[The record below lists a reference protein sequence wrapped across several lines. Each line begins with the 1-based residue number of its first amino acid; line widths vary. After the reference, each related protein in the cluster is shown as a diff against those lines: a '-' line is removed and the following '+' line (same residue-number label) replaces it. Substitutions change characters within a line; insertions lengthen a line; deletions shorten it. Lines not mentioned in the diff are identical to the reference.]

1 MIKGSWCEW
10 VGFKGTFMK
19 HGLTTTRD
27 SISAGLRGIGV
38 MHLDRVRRGP
48 HAVRTARGFTLIEI
62 TVVVVIITIL
72 SALTLVG
79 VGGAIRSARRA
90 SEIELLRNLSRGV
103 ESFQQQFGFPPPLV
117 NDDKNGAG
125 PIETVNSVKRIR
137 IAGAATFGDESGP
150 VSYLRYQS
158 DAAIDTTPPPN
169 TNWAKSYRY
178 SELSIPYYILG
189 TLDKTIDGV
198 DGPGFT
204 KPLASGQFSK
214 VGGKVAPLFDVSSIS
229 ERLAGSSTD
238 PTQTRLLDRWKN
250 PIRYYRWEPLLHSA
264 SGTPTLRPKSPVPAS
279 VTNNPAQAGEVW
291 DYNVPIFVGDPR
303 ENSSLRGAKWAL
315 VSEGPDGEIDYDGSN
330 PGFNTD
336 NITLL
341 EGGSVVEGNK

>member
-1 MIKGSWCEW
+1 M
-10 VGFKGTFMK
+10 GFKGTFMK

-27 SISAGLRGIGV
+27 SIDSGLRGIGV
-38 MHLDRVRRGP
+38 THQDCAQRGLR
-48 HAVRTARGFTLIEI
+48 AVKTARGFTLIEI

-90 SEIELLRNLSRGV
+90 SEIELLRNISRGV

-117 NDDKNGAG
+117 NDDKNGSG
-125 PIETVNSVKRIR
+125 PIETVGTKKTIR
-137 IAGAATFGDESGP
+137 IAGAAAFGDESGP
-150 VSYLRYQS
+150 VSFLRYQS
-158 DAAIDTTPPPN
+158 NAAIDN
-169 TNWAKSYRY
+169 TNWSKSYRY

-214 VGGKVAPLFDVSSIS
+214 VGGKIVPLFDVSSVS

-238 PTQTRLLDRWKN
+238 PTQTRLLDRWKK
-250 PIRYYRWEPLLHSA
+250 PIRYYRWEPLLHAA
-264 SGTPTLRPKSPVPAS
+264 SGTPTLRPRSPVPGTI
-279 VTNNPAQAGEVW
+279 TNNPAQAGEVW
-291 DYNVPIFVGDPR
+291 DYNAPIFVGDPR
-303 ENSSLRGAKWAL
+303 ENSSLRSAKWAL
-315 VSEGPDGEIDYDGSN
+315 VSEGPDGEIDYDNIN
-330 PGFNTD
+330 PAANTD
-336 NITLL
+336 NIMLL
-341 EGGSVVEGNK
+341 DGGALVEGNK